1 MWELDHREG
10 WAPKNW
16 CFWTVVLEK
25 ILESPLDCKEIQPV
39 HPEGN
44 QFWIL
49 GLMLKPQYFG
59 HLMQRTDSLEKT
71 LMLGKTEGRKRR
83 KWQRMRWLVASLTH
97 WTWVWASSGRWWRTG
112 KSRAAVPGVA
122 KSHTQLSDWTTA
134 TVRMWRKEAQDE
146 QRLWCRDAF
155 ESYIWSCVT
164 LGYFLNSL
172 SLVYWKEKVND
183 IFVLQISFSSSLWLS
198 LFHNFSS
205 SVPDLG
211 VSVGR

>member
-39 HPEGN
+39 HPKGN